1 MVIWTCECCNF
12 NTPRK
17 FIYDG
22 HLKSKKHGLHKNIAN
37 NPLQTF
43 DCNKC
48 NQTYFSKSG
57 LYFHNKK
64 CTAIP
69 QNIIP
74 PPKTIITTDAI
85 QQVIESDKEL
95 FNEIQELQ
103 KSQEKVMVIMYD
115 TNLNYNYRAFTKKEL
130 KKRKIPVKKQ
140 TIPLTLKR
148 NVWDKHIGENIGK
161 NLCLCCNLTDITQ
174 MNFSCGHIISEHNGG
189 ELKLDNLKPICVS
202 CNSSM
207 GTKNMDEFMLEYG
220 L

>member
-1 MVIWTCECCNF
+1 MVIRTCECCNYSTSAKHVF
-12 NTPRK
+12 E
-17 FIYDG
+17 D
-22 HLKSKKHGLHKNIAN
+22 HLKSKKHNLQKNLMHT
-37 NPLQTF
+37 PVKSY
-43 DCNKC
+43 DCKGCNKK
-48 NQTYFSKSG
+48 YFSYSG
-57 LYFHNKK
+57 LYVHNKT
-64 CTAIP
+64 CTLIP
-69 QNIIP
+69 QNSTP
-74 PPKTIITTDAI
+74 PPKTVITTDAI

-207 GTKNMDEFMLEYG
+207 GTKNMNDFIQDCG